1 MVEKRYLATKE
12 KLEDFTSD
20 NEDLFKKIL
29 DMMTKVSESEKLCVE
44 AEDNTKAILERK
56 DALEK

>member
-20 NEDLFKKIL
+20 NEDLLKKIL
-29 DMMTKVSESEKLCVE
+29 DMMTKVSESEKLYAE

>member
-12 KLEDFTSD
+12 KLGDFTSD
-20 NEDLFKKIL
+20 NEDLLKKIS
-29 DMMTKVSESEKLCVE
+29 DMMTKVSESEKLCAE